1 MDWYEIIHQGKYP
14 ELPSLVDFIHKFR
27 QDIDAYMA
35 KNYKGLKYNF
45 AQTNESDGEN
55 ETGGNNSFSTLKCSK
70 SNESDHST
78 ERWFKTKTCGNCI
91 VMEHIARYCKQ
102 EKKCGKSGQ
111 SLANCFIRRSL
122 CNSPSHEAVT
132 CNIYPGIE
140 LAQAACTKS

>member
-1 MDWYEIIHQGKYP
+1 M
-14 ELPSLVDFIHKFR
+14 PSLVDFIHKFR

-78 ERWFKTKTCGNCI
+78 ER
-91 VMEHIARYCKQ
+91 
-102 EKKCGKSGQ
+102 
-111 SLANCFIRRSL
+111 
-122 CNSPSHEAVT
+122 
-132 CNIYPGIE
+132 
-140 LAQAACTKS
+140 